1 MVNAI
6 LAALPPFG
14 RGGGGFP
21 FDSSGVSFES
31 EMVVPFS
38 FFAKIM
44 QDVSMSASSSIL
56 IFILNETSYK
66 TFVLCYV

>member
-1 MVNAI
+1 MINAI
-6 LAALPPFG
+6 LAALPHFG
-14 RGGGGFP
+14 RGGVGFP
-21 FDSSGVSFES
+21 FDRSGVSFES
-31 EMVVPFS
+31 ERVVPFP

-66 TFVLCYV
+66 TFVLCDV